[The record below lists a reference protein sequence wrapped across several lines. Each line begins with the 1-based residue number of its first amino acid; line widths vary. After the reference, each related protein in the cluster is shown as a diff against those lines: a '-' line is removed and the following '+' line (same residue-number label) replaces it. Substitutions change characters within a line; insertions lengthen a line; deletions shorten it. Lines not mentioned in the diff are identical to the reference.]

1 MKICPVCDR
10 EFDDARDACPD
21 DGSSLLIV
29 RDRAAEQA
37 DAMRGKVIEGRY
49 TIQEKLGA
57 GGMGAVFAAEQTAV
71 GRKVAI
77 KVLGSEI
84 ASDKNAVKRF
94 MQEARAASAL
104 SHPNTITIHDFGQT
118 AEGELYLAMELVPGQ
133 TLAQV
138 LRREGALAP
147 ERAVHIAHQ
156 ILNALQEAHGAGIIH
171 RDLKPENVIISPRSG
186 NPDFLKVLDFG
197 LAKLTDSDDGSH
209 GLTQTGQVFGTP
221 GYMAPE
227 QAKGERCDLRADL
240 YAVGV
245 MLYEMLAG
253 RRPFDGDNPLSVLVK
268 HIQEPPPQFD
278 ALEPPVEVDLALRT
292 AVFRVL
298 AKDREQRFAS
308 AAEMNEAL
316 MQAVESGG
324 LASGSFSAAT
334 VSAGRT
340 GAGASSKSLRPPSL
354 PDVDSGL
361 QKTLGSG
368 IMGQVTSA
376 RIEPEA
382 GGRKGLWLAAAV
394 LLLGAGAVA
403 AWQGGLLG
411 GASEAPTAPTAAA
424 EPAPTP
430 TPVAV
435 TPTPTPIPAAAL
447 DAAAAL
453 AAPKPVTVFLASEP
467 AGAAVT
473 VKIFAPKDDGGTELV
488 DSRSVEK
495 TPASLEVPADSTLEL
510 AFSLDGHAPE
520 TVKQAVAEGAIVN
533 AKLTALAPPKP
544 ARPAARRW
552 KPKAKPKP
560 KTEPATPKPAAAP
573 KRPVIDDL
581 K

>member
-10 EFDDARDACPD
+10 EFDDARTACPD

-278 ALEPPVEVDLALRT
+278 ALEPPVDVDLTLRA
-292 AVFRVL
+292 AVFRAL
-298 AKDREQRFAS
+298 AKDRDQRFAS

-316 MQAVESGG
+316 MQAVEAGG
-324 LASGSFSAAT
+324 LTSGSFSAAT
-334 VSAGRT
+334 VSAGRG
-340 GAGASSKSLRPPSL
+340 GAGASSKSLAPPSL
-354 PDVDSGL
+354 PAADSGL

-376 RIEPEA
+376 RIAPEG
-382 GGRKGLWLAAAV
+382 GGRKGLWVAAAV

-403 AWQGGLLG
+403 AWQGGLFG
-411 GASEAPTAPTAAA
+411 GASAESAPTAAA
-424 EPAPTP
+424 EPPPAAA
-430 TPVAV
+430 PVAV

-447 DAAAAL
+447 DAATAP

-467 AGAAVT
+467 AGAAVV
-473 VKIFAPKDDGGTELV
+473 VKVFAPTAGGDPELI
-488 DSRSVEK
+488 DTRRIEE
-495 TPASLEVPADSTLEL
+495 TPARLEVPADSPLEL
-510 AFSLDGHAPE
+510 AFSLEGHAP
-520 TVKQAVAEGAIVN
+520 TTLKQAATEGAIIN
-533 AKLTALAPPKP
+533 AKLAAVAPPKP

>member
-10 EFDDARDACPD
+10 EFEDARDACPD

-49 TIQEKLGA
+49 TIMEKLGA

-133 TLAQV
+133 TLGQV
-138 LRREGALAP
+138 LRREGALPP

-197 LAKLTDSDDGSH
+197 LAKLTDHDDGSH

-227 QAKGERCDLRADL
+227 QAKGERCDHRADL

-268 HIQEPPPQFD
+268 HIQEAPPQFD
-278 ALEPPVEVDLALRT
+278 AIDPPVEVDVRLRT
-292 AVFRVL
+292 AVFRAL
-298 AKDREQRFAS
+298 AKDRAQRFES
-308 AAEMNEAL
+308 AAAMNEAL
-316 MQAVESGG
+316 MQAVEEGG
-324 LASGSFSAAT
+324 LPSGSFSAAA
-334 VSAGRT
+334 VSASR
-340 GAGASSKSLRPPSL
+340 GAGASSKSLPPPSL
-354 PDVDSGL
+354 SDVDPGL

-376 RIEPEA
+376 RIEPER
-382 GGRKGLWLAAAV
+382 GGRKGLWMAAAV
-394 LLLGAGAVA
+394 VLLGAGAVA
-403 AWQGGLLG
+403 AWQGGLFG
-411 GASEAPTAPTAAA
+411 GQAA
-424 EPAPTP
+424 EPAPTAAAKP
-430 TPVAV
+430 TPPPAKVAA
-435 TPTPTPIPAAAL
+435 PTPAPDAPAPAAAP
-447 DAAAAL
+447 DAAV
-453 AAPKPVTVFLASEP
+453 AAPKPVTVFLLSEP
-467 AGAAVT
+467 SGAAVAVKVFTMTADGARELSDTRT
-473 VKIFAPKDDGGTELV
+473 VKQ
-488 DSRSVEK
+488 
-495 TPASLEVPADSTLEL
+495 TPATLEVPAAAELEV
-510 AFSLDGHAPE
+510 AFTLDGHEPA
-520 TVKQAVAEGAIVN
+520 TVKKSAAEGAIVN
-533 AKLTALAPPKP
+533 AKLSAVAPPKP

-552 KPKAKPKP
+552 KPKAKPQ
-560 KTEPATPKPAAAP
+560 TPAPTPDAPAAPP
-573 KRPVIDDL
+573 KRPIIDDL